1 MNIEEKTIKL
11 AEVAGFTDIMLP
23 MGFHQQMSDEKS
35 KECGGRWRFEIP
47 KYFEDLNAV
56 HELWLSLPR
65 VSRILVVANLADMLG
80 LPKGEEDEIGELE
93 EALFSAT
100 ASQRCEAL
108 GKTLNL
114 W

>member
-56 HELWLSLPR
+56 HEFEKTLT
-65 VSRILVVANLADMLG
+65 D
-80 LPKGEEDEIGELE
+80 E
-93 EALFSAT
+93 EAYEAELIRVCQATPIWHAT
-100 ASQRCEAL
+100 AAQRCEAI

>member
-1 MNIEEKTIKL
+1 MTIQDKTIKL

-35 KECGGRWRFEIP
+35 KECGGGWRFEIP

-56 HELWLSLPR
+56 HKLEKLLTDEQHLAFRMNLWD
-65 VSRILVVANLADMLG
+65 ITVVV
-80 LPKGEEDEIGELE
+80 GEDDVWDRHFI
-93 EALFSAT
+93 SAT
-100 ASQRCEAL
+100 AIQRCEAI
-108 GKTLNL
+108 GKTLDL